1 MVMRGTIGIIIQ
13 TDIPIP
19 ISGSIREEKMLLVI
33 MFDRDADIVN
43 VPQSV
48 IDNKD
53 RLRKKFLRWI
63 YSKNS
68 LKCQNVIP
76 DMKGKN
82 IHGVKYRGDIFV
94 EWLNEKVLCNS
105 DEKATVLRQQ
115 VLDYPNDVPIL
126 FF

>member
-1 MVMRGTIGIIIQ
+1 
-13 TDIPIP
+13 
-19 ISGSIREEKMLLVI
+19 MLLVV
-33 MFDRDADIVN
+33 MFDQDADVVN

-53 RLRKKFLRWI
+53 SLRKKFLRWI

-68 LKCQNVIP
+68 LKHQYVIP

-82 IHGVKYRGDIFV
+82 VHGVKYRGDTFV
-94 EWLNEKVLCNS
+94 DWLNEKVLYSS
-105 DEKATVLRQQ
+105 DEQATVLRQQ
-115 VLDYPNDVPIL
+115 VLDYPNDAPII

>member
-1 MVMRGTIGIIIQ
+1 
-13 TDIPIP
+13 
-19 ISGSIREEKMLLVI
+19 MLLVV

-68 LKCQNVIP
+68 LKRHNIIP

-115 VLDYPNDVPIL
+115 VLDYPNDAPIL